1 MVHELVQHTALA
13 SSAEA
18 VKSEL
23 LPKFSPV
30 RVIEEEPL
38 PTELNSPYEATGA
51 SKEYPRACV
60 PTLFPTERTI
70 VFALFCV
77 GFDMHA
83 SIVLDVHEVV

>member
-38 PTELNSPYEATGA
+38 PTLLYSP
-51 SKEYPRACV
+51 
-60 PTLFPTERTI
+60 
-70 VFALFCV
+70 
-77 GFDMHA
+77 
-83 SIVLDVHEVV
+83 